1 MKYSFHKNLI
11 TFQLLLF
18 LILSSC
24 SKQKKIDFI
33 GNYENKDTITKLDI
47 EKNKKDLFD
56 QYINSL
62 LIERKREMEDFEI
75 KIQNYKV
82 KFDVKFFGEKPEN
95 GWELYFSLHGG
106 GQTENSVNE
115 NAWIRHK
122 TLYKLN
128 NGILLTPRSPTNTWN
143 MWHQDH
149 IDLFFNRL
157 IQNMIAFYDVDPDR
171 VYLMGYS
178 AGGDGV
184 YQVAPRMADRF
195 AAAAMMAGHPNDASP
210 LNLRNIG
217 FTLFMGGQD
226 SAYNRN
232 GVAIEWKDKLKI
244 LKDNDKEGYDHH
256 VEIYEDKGHWM
267 GGLDTSAIAWLFKFT
282 RDPYPSKVIWRQD
295 DILQKRFYWLKVEN
309 PEVYSEITAKIF
321 DQTITI
327 QKSSVPEF
335 IIQLND
341 ELVNMNQPI
350 IVKYMDKVIFE
361 GLVKRDISILE
372 NSIREYGD
380 PKSIYYGE
388 IPISINLNE

>member
-1 MKYSFHKNLI
+1 MKIKILA
-11 TFQLLLF
+11 F
-18 LILSSC
+18 LIILSISC
-24 SKQKKIDFI
+24 VKNSNNNAYTRENILDVKNKLFEKYYLDLQLNRKQEMDEKKIKI
-33 GNYENKDTITKLDI
+33 LD
-47 EKNKKDLFD
+47 K
-56 QYINSL
+56 
-62 LIERKREMEDFEI
+62 EM
-75 KIQNYKV
+75 
-82 KFDVKFFGEKPEN
+82 KFDIKFFGEKPAN
-95 GWELYFSLHGG
+95 GWELYLSLHGG

-122 TLYKLN
+122 TLYELN

-149 IDLFFNRL
+149 IDLFFNRI
-157 IQNMIAFYDVDPDR
+157 IQNMIAFYGVDPDR

-244 LKDNDKEGYDHH
+244 LKDNDQEGYNHH
-256 VEIYEDKGHWM
+256 VEIYPDKGHWM
-267 GGLDTSAIAWLFKFT
+267 GGLDSSAIPWLLKFT
-282 RDPYPSKVIWRQD
+282 RDSYPAKVIWRQD
-295 DILQKRFYWLKVEN
+295 DILQNRFYWLKVEN
-309 PEVYSEITAKIF
+309 PEVYSKITANIY

-327 QKSSVPEF
+327 EESSISEF

-341 ELVNMNQPI
+341 DLVNMNQPI
-350 IVKYMDKVIFE
+350 IVKYMDKIIFE
-361 GLVKRDISILE
+361 DLVKRDTSILE
-372 NSIREYGD
+372 NSIKEYGD
-380 PKSIYYGE
+380 PKSVYYGE
-388 IPISINLNE
+388 IPISINLKK

>member
-1 MKYSFHKNLI
+1 MHIPLQMNLKLF
-11 TFQLLLF
+11 TLF
-18 LILSSC
+18 LIILISC
-24 SKQKKIDFI
+24 DQNKSHN
-33 GNYENKDTITKLDI
+33 NYT
-47 EKNKKDLFD
+47 EKNILDHKNKFFEKYLLDL
-56 QYINSL
+56 QMN
-62 LIERKREMEDFEI
+62 RKREMDNK
-75 KIQNYKV
+75 KINISDMEM
-82 KFDVKFFGEKPEN
+82 KFDIKFFGEKPEN

-106 GQTENSVNE
+106 GQTEDSVNE

-122 TLYKLN
+122 TLYKLK

-157 IQNMIAFYDVDPDR
+157 IQNMIAFYGVNSDR
-171 VYLMGYS
+171 IYLMGYS

-184 YQVAPRMADRF
+184 YQIAPRMADRF

-232 GVAIEWKDKLKI
+232 GVAIEWRDRLKI
-244 LKDNDKEGYDHH
+244 LKDNDFDGYDHH

-267 GGLDTSAIAWLFKFT
+267 GGLDTSAISWLYKYT
-282 RDPYPSKVIWRQD
+282 RDPYPAKVIWRQD
-295 DILQKRFYWLKVEN
+295 DILQERFYWLKVEN
-309 PEVYSEITAKIF
+309 PEAYSEIIAKIY

-327 QKSSVPEF
+327 EESSVPNF

-341 ELVNMNQPI
+341 ELVNMNQLVK
-350 IVKYMDKVIFE
+350 VKYKDKIIFE
-361 GLVKRDISILE
+361 GMVKRDKSVLE
-372 NSIREYGD
+372 NSLKEYGD
-380 PKSIYYGE
+380 PNSFYYGE
-388 IPISINLNE
+388 IPISITLKK